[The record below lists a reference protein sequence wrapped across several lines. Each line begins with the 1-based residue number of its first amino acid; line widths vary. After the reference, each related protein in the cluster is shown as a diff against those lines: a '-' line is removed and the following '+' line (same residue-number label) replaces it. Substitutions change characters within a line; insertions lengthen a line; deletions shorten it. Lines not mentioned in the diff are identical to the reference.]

1 MIANISDHIEASKR
15 RLLQQY
21 KDSPR
26 ITALIEILFGQQVQE
41 IEDAAHQ
48 FYSRLDID
56 NAEGVQLDR
65 VGTIV
70 GLTRIG
76 WEDSVYRIL
85 LKAKIGKNVSHGT
98 IEDVISVWRLL
109 AQANEVQVVETY
121 PAQID
126 LYSDTPIDGT
136 IATFVRDLMQDVVA
150 AGVRVDFLAIVY
162 SSDNAFG
169 FDGVDPNVN
178 GFGDYNDPGV
188 GGEFAYIQ
196 LIG

>member
-1 MIANISDHIEASKR
+1 MIAKISDHIEASKR

-21 KDSPR
+21 KGSPR
-26 ITALIEILFGQQVQE
+26 IASLIEILFGQQVQE

-121 PAQID
+121 PAQVD

-178 GFGDYNDPGV
+178 GFGDYGDPGV

-196 LIG
+196 LLG

>member
-1 MIANISDHIEASKR
+1 MIAQITDHIDAAKR

-26 ITALIEILFGQQVQE
+26 LASLTEILFGQQVQDLE
-41 IEDAAHQ
+41 YAAYE
-48 FYSRLDID
+48 FYGRLDID

-65 VGTIV
+65 IGSVV

-76 WEDSVYRIL
+76 WEDDLYWIL

-98 IEDVISVWRLL
+98 VEDVINVWRLI
-109 AQANEVQVVETY
+109 AQADRVQIIETH

-126 LYSDTPIDGT
+126 LYSDTPIAGDLSE
-136 IATFVRDLMQDVVA
+136 FVRNLMQKVVA
-150 AGVRVDFLAIVY
+150 AGVRVDFLAIIF
-162 SSDNAFG
+162 SPTNAFG
-169 FDGVDPNVN
+169 FDPDDPNVL
-178 GFGDYNDPGV
+178 GFGDLNDPGV

-196 LIG
+196 LTQ